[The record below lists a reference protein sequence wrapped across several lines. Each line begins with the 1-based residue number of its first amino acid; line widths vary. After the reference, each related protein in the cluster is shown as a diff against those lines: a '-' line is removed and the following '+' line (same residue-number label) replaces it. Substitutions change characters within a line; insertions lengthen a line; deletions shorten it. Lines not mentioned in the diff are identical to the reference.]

1 MKRPITA
8 ILIDPFA
15 CKASPVGLD
24 RDDLQTYYRAL
35 SHESMPVD
43 RFEVFRPANLA
54 AGDALFF
61 DEEGKFKIAERGF
74 IMPGLPEPIAGKG
87 LIVGADRRGN
97 SANVE
102 TNPAVIARYVRYLA
116 RVPGLPGW
124 HETRDPWQPPQA
136 S

>member
-8 ILIDPFA
+8 ILIDPFT
-15 CKASPVGLD
+15 CKVSPVALD

-35 SHESMPVD
+35 SHETMPVHL
-43 RFEVFRPANLA
+43 FEVARPRGLA

-61 DEEGKFKIAERGF
+61 DEEGKFKIAERWF
-74 IMPGLPEPIAGKG
+74 IFPGLFEPIAGKG

-102 TNPAVIARYVRYLA
+102 TNPHSIARVVHYLE
-116 RVPGLPGW
+116 RLPGLPGF